1 VARFLGRPLD
11 AAFYERLGRTQVEGE
26 EHRVYLEGAAIDVDA
41 GSLLLLELCED
52 AQTVDLFAFNR
63 DDPYERIWHQSLV
76 SESVFLTPPA
86 RLWGTLPR
94 YRPLLS
100 LVSASLTDR
109 HHVVLGG
116 TESAGRLATLME
128 SRHVPRHLLTQTVS
142 LFRRS
147 RIDPERQAL
156 EALPSHAQAGD
167 TVTFFAELD
176 LCVLAVPRR
185 GELRLVVSRPTADP
199 LGWPFDPQ
207 PERRE
212 ASAGPMVPGGAGHG
226 FRVEA
231 GGTFTITL
239 VDGPQIVDVCLL
251 NAGDPT
257 EYYATGSQLAIEG
270 GRIEKGT
277 RLWSQRR
284 PLATCVM
291 DTVGER
297 VHDPLLAN
305 HICHS
310 DCCSGPFWRAVT
322 GTARR
327 SCYDNICDG
336 LAAVG
341 LDERAYHGNVNLF
354 MSAAFDPA
362 TGDLVEG
369 TSTATRGD
377 RIAFRAE
384 IPLHV
389 ALSVCPAGPG
399 GPPGERGATTPV
411 SIEVEVEVEL

>member
-1 VARFLGRPLD
+1 MGRFLARPLD
-11 AAFYERLGRTQVEGE
+11 TAFYDRLSRAQVEAGAR
-26 EHRVYLEGAAIDVDA
+26 RVSPEGAAIDLDA
-41 GSLLLLELCED
+41 GSLLSVELCEN

-63 DDPYERIWHQSLV
+63 EDPYERIWHQSLV

-94 YRPLLS
+94 YRPLLT
-100 LVSASLTDR
+100 LVSASLTDQ

-116 TESAGRLATLME
+116 TDSAGRLAALME
-128 SRHVPRHLLTQTVS
+128 SRGVPGHLLTQNVS
-142 LFRRS
+142 LFQRS
-147 RIDPERQAL
+147 EIDPARQAL
-156 EALPSHAQAGD
+156 EVLPSLAEAGD
-167 TVTFFAELD
+167 RVTLFAEIE
-176 LCVLAVPRR
+176 LCVLVVPRH
-185 GELRLVVSRPTADP
+185 GELRVALSRPVADP
-199 LGWPFDPQ
+199 LGWGFVSPA
-207 PERRE
+207 ERRE
-212 ASAGPMVPGGAGHG
+212 VGAGTVVPGGAGHG

-231 GGTFTITL
+231 SSTFAITL
-239 VDGPQIVDVCLL
+239 VEGPQIVDVCLL

-257 EYYATGSQLAIEG
+257 EYYATGRQLAIEG
-270 GRIEKGT
+270 GRIGKGT
-277 RLWSQRR
+277 RLWSQHR
-284 PLATCVM
+284 PLATCVL

-310 DCCSGPFWRAVT
+310 DCCSGPFWRAAT

-336 LAAVG
+336 LASVG

-354 MSAAFDPA
+354 MSAALDPE

-369 TSTATRGD
+369 TSAALRGD
-377 RIAFRAE
+377 KIAFRAE
-384 IPLHV
+384 VPLHV

-399 GPPGERGATTPV
+399 GPPRERGETAPV
-411 SIEVEVEVEL
+411 AIEVEL

>member
-1 VARFLGRPLD
+1 VPP
-11 AAFYERLGRTQVEGE
+11 
-26 EHRVYLEGAAIDVDA
+26 EGAAIDVDA
-41 GSLLLLELCED
+41 GSLLSLELCED

-94 YRPLLS
+94 YRPLLT
-100 LVSASLTDR
+100 LVSASLTER

-116 TESAGRLATLME
+116 TESAGRLAALME
-128 SRHVPRHLLTQTVS
+128 SRGVPGHLLTQNVS
-142 LFRRS
+142 LFQHS
-147 RIDPERQAL
+147 GIDRERQAL
-156 EALPSHAQAGD
+156 EVLPSLAEAGD
-167 TVTFFAELD
+167 AVTFFAEID
-176 LCVLAVPRR
+176 LCVLVVPRR
-185 GELRLVVSRPTADP
+185 GELRIAESRPVADP
-199 LGWPFDPQ
+199 LGWPFDP
-207 PERRE
+207 PLERTE
-212 ASAGPMVPGGAGHG
+212 ASAGVVVPGGTGHG

-231 GGTFTITL
+231 GGTFAITL
-239 VDGPQIVDVCLL
+239 ADGPQIVDVCLL

-257 EYYATGSQLAIEG
+257 EYYATGPQLAIEG
-270 GRIEKGT
+270 GRIGKGT
-277 RLWSQRR
+277 RLWSKRR
-284 PLATCVM
+284 PLATCVV

-297 VHDPLLAN
+297 VQDALLAN

-310 DCCSGPFWRAVT
+310 DCCSVPFWRAVT

-336 LAAVG
+336 LASVG

-354 MSAAFDPA
+354 MSAALDPD

-369 TSTATRGD
+369 TSAATRGD

-399 GPPGERGATTPV
+399 GPPGERGDGAAV
-411 SIEVEVEVEL
+411 AIEVEIEL

>member
-1 VARFLGRPLD
+1 
-11 AAFYERLGRTQVEGE
+11 
-26 EHRVYLEGAAIDVDA
+26 
-41 GSLLLLELCED
+41 
-52 AQTVDLFAFNR
+52 
-63 DDPYERIWHQSLV
+63 
-76 SESVFLTPPA
+76 
-86 RLWGTLPR
+86 
-94 YRPLLS
+94 
-100 LVSASLTDR
+100 
-109 HHVVLGG
+109 
-116 TESAGRLATLME
+116 M
-128 SRHVPRHLLTQTVS
+128 
-142 LFRRS
+142 
-147 RIDPERQAL
+147 
-156 EALPSHAQAGD
+156 LPSRAEAGD
-167 TVTFFAELD
+167 GVTFFAEID
-176 LCVLAVPRR
+176 LCVLAVPRH
-185 GELRLVVSRPTADP
+185 GELRCVVSRPVADP
-199 LGWPFDPQ
+199 LGWRFDP
-207 PERRE
+207 PRERRE
-212 ASAGPMVPGGAGHG
+212 ASAGPVVPGGAGHG

-231 GGTFTITL
+231 GSTFALNL

-251 NAGDPT
+251 NADDPT
-257 EYYATGSQLAIEG
+257 EYYATGRQLAIEG
-270 GRIEKGT
+270 GRVGKGT

-284 PLATCVM
+284 PLATCVV

-310 DCCSGPFWRAVT
+310 DCCSAPFWRAVT

-354 MSAAFDPA
+354 MSAALDPE

-369 TSTATRGD
+369 ASTATRGD

-399 GPPGERGATTPV
+399 GPPGDRGEAAPAA
-411 SIEVEVEVEL
+411 IEVEL